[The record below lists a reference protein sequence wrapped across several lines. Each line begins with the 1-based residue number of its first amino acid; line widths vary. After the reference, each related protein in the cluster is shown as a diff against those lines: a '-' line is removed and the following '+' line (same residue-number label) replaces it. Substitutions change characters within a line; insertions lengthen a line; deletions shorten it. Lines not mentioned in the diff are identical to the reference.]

1 MSFADLI
8 SEIRLKGNDGKDFEV
23 FCKWFLLNDPYWKT
37 QVDEVWLW
45 DDWPQRWDRDKGV
58 DLVFRHKN
66 GEMWAVQSK
75 CYAETTRITKED
87 VDSFLTDSNRKII
100 SKRLLMASTNS
111 LGRNA
116 IETRCRFASR
126 RSYRGSLP

>member
-1 MSFADLI
+1 MTRYGFGMI
-8 SEIRLKGNDGKDFEV
+8 GPG
-23 FCKWFLLNDPYWKT
+23 
-37 QVDEVWLW
+37 
-45 DDWPQRWDRDKGV
+45 RWDRDKGV
-58 DLVFRHKN
+58 STLVFRHKN

-100 SKRLLMASTNS
+100 SKRLLMASTNA

-116 IETRCRFASR
+116 IETMAGQEKPVVRWMLDDFENSAIVYPS
-126 RSYRGSLP
+126 GSE